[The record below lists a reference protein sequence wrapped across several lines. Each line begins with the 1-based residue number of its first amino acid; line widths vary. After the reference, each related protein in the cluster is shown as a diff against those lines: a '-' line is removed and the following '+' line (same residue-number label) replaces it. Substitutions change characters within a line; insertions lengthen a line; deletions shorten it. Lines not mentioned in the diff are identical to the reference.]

1 MEDRVKQ
8 TARSLRRTRCFGL
21 VVCALLGLGGC
32 ASIVG
37 GLTAGLATDLGTAI
51 LDNDD
56 PLVVR
61 DGAPAFLIILDAL
74 LNSDPDNVTLLRAS
88 AQLNSAYASAFVA
101 EPARQ
106 KSFATKALDLAHHAA
121 CRESA
126 WACDAKDLDYETL
139 EACIAVEDDVDLL
152 YIFES
157 DWAGYIQANSS
168 DWKAI
173 AQLGRVK
180 PMMRRVAE
188 LDADYDNG
196 GAYMYLGVF
205 ETLVPPGL
213 GGKPELG
220 REYFE
225 RAIEISEGSHLM
237 AKVLFAEQYARM
249 LFERE
254 LHDELLQGVIAADA
268 RVPGLTLINR
278 IAQEQARELLGSAD
292 EYF

>member
-1 MEDRVKQ
+1 M
-8 TARSLRRTRCFGL
+8 L
-21 VVCALLGLGGC
+21 VTLSGC

-37 GLTAGLATDLGTAI
+37 GLTAGLAADLGTAI

-61 DGAPAFLIILDAL
+61 DGAPAFLIVLDAL
-74 LNSDPDNVTLLRAS
+74 LSSDPENVTLLRAS

-106 KSFATKALDLAHHAA
+106 QAFATKALDLAGRAA
-121 CRESA
+121 CRRSA
-126 WACDAKDLDYETL
+126 WACDATTLDYETL
-139 EACIAVEDDVDLL
+139 EAAIAKEDDVDML
-152 YIFES
+152 YSFAS
-157 DWAGYIQANSS
+157 TWAGWIQAHAD
-168 DWKAI
+168 DWSAI

-180 PMMRRVAE
+180 PMMRRVVA
-188 LDADYDNG
+188 LDEDYDHG
-196 GAYMYLGVF
+196 GAHMYLGVF

-220 REYFE
+220 REHFE
-225 RAIEISEGSHLM
+225 RAIAISEGTHLM

-254 LHDELLQGVIAADA
+254 LHDELLEDVIAADA

-278 IAQEQARELLGSAD
+278 IAQEQARTLLDSAD